1 MTLTLVVRPNHP
13 LLEALDR
20 AKFSHLPRYKLFV
33 SKQVERRIE
42 AVVAAMW
49 KSQQRAV
56 LLRLEHFRSQF
67 TEASAGSG
75 GLSDSLAEELDA
87 SVEDFAAEFSTSL
100 SPAYVGG
107 AEATAASLTRLPSGF
122 DTPNPAA
129 STYLRERGAQ
139 LVSGLN
145 DTTRDRMRTVLAD
158 SREQGASY
166 ETTAQN
172 LRDLFDGFDAPSS
185 LGHIRDRAEL
195 VSVTEAGDAYE
206 AGSRDTIS
214 ALSDLGLKY
223 EKQWLAD
230 AGACGLCSE
239 NAAEGW
245 IPFDE
250 EHGSG
255 DSEPTGHPGC
265 RCSEIYQNVSSGE
278 TWESRRIRYARDLVP
293 LGGGVGKVRRSHV
306 SGGPTSSLIPLV
318 KELNWLIRR

>member
-1 MTLTLVVRPNHP
+1 MTTLTLRPDHP
-13 LLEALDR
+13 LMEALDR
-20 AKFSHLPRYKLFV
+20 AKFSHIPRYKLFV
-33 SKQVERRIE
+33 SKQVEKHLERK
-42 AVVAAMW
+42 VVTMW
-49 KSQQRAV
+49 QAQLRAI

-67 TEASAGSG
+67 AEAS
-75 GLSDSLAEELDA
+75 SDLGDALDA
-87 SVEDFAAEFSTSL
+87 ELEDTASAFADEL
-100 SPAYVGG
+100 SATLGPAFTGG
-107 AEATAASLTRLPSGF
+107 AEATAASLRNLPSGF

-129 STYLRERGAQ
+129 SDYLRERGAQ

-145 DTTRDRMRTVLAD
+145 DTTRDRMRSLLAGY
-158 SREQGASY
+158 REQGASY
-166 ETTAQN
+166 DRTAQGI
-172 LRDLFDGFDAPSS
+172 RELFDGFDSGSA

-195 VSVTEAGDAYE
+195 VAVTESGDAYE
-206 AGSRDTIS
+206 AGGRATIS

-265 RCSEIYQNVSSGE
+265 RCSEIYQNVSTGE
-278 TWESRRIRYARDLVP
+278 TWESSRVHGGRTHARNLMPRGHGARIGRNAAHPEALAP
-293 LGGGVGKVRRSHV
+293 C
-306 SGGPTSSLIPLV
+306 P
-318 KELNWLIRR
+318 